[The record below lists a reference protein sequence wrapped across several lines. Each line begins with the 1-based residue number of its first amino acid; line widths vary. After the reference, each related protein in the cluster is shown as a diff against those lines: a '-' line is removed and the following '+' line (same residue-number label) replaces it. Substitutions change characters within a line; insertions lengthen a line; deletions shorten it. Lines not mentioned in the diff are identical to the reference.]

1 MILFQ
6 EQPYLKE
13 LVRYLHLNPLRTRLV
28 EDMKKLD
35 KHPWCGHSILMNKT
49 KQELQ
54 NVDC

>member
-13 LVRYLHLNPLRTRLV
+13 LVRYLHLNPLRARLV